1 MSRRCDFDFR
11 PESDGCKQ
19 ISPLG
24 SSSAGCGRRRRDG
37 CACEFALALVL
48 GLGLGNK
55 GGRRRKDCC

>member
-1 MSRRCDFDFR
+1 MSRRCDFDLR
-11 PESDGCKQ
+11 PEGDGCRQ
-19 ISPLG
+19 VSLLG
-24 SSSAGCGRRRRDG
+24 GSSAGCGRRRRDG